1 MTVIITKNSSTASA
15 VPSTSDLVKGELA
28 VNVTDKRIFTENNS
42 TQIVELGTN
51 PSSITTA
58 TGTVTGTLTA
68 NGTLNSSNAVLTGGT
83 VNGMVIGGSSALAIT
98 GTTVTATTGFAG
110 DLTGAV
116 TGNVTGNLQGNVT
129 GNVTGN
135 LTGNVTATS
144 GTTNL
149 HNLALT
155 GTVDFNTAR
164 LTDIGTP
171 VAATDA
177 VTKAYADQ
185 LITNLI
191 DGAPAA
197 LDTLNELAAALDD
210 DAAFHTTVTNSIAL
224 KLPLAGGTMSGAIAM
239 GTNKI
244 TGAGDPTAAQD
255 LTTKAYVDT
264 QVGGGLPTSGGT
276 MSGAIAMGNNK
287 ITGLATPTDSAD
299 STTKAYVDGIL
310 GSATSA
316 ATSATAAANSATA
329 SASSA
334 SAASTSESNAATS
347 ATASASSAAAAAT
360 TYDNFDDRYLGDK
373 SSDPTVD
380 NDGNALLTGAI
391 YFNTTNDKMKVY
403 TGAAWVD
410 VAPVATSITV
420 SQISD
425 LTVDATELNY
435 VDGVTSNVQTQL
447 NTLTTAVGNVSVTN
461 GSLTKTFAAGETA
474 DITLSS
480 GVLVPNVSV
489 IKEISQTGATNN
501 NWDASA
507 GSYTLENSAPST
519 SLSFVGF
526 DVSAASFVDSFSVAS
541 QDGGVRD
548 LFFNADGTKMF
559 IIGTD
564 NNTVYQY
571 TLSTGF
577 DVSTASY
584 DNVSFSV
591 ASQDSQIF
599 GLAFSADG
607 TKMFIA
613 GNSTDAIYEYT
624 LTTGF
629 DISTASYTRSFS
641 VSSQDAAPTAL
652 AFNTDGTKMFVCGII
667 NDNVFEYALTTGFN
681 ISTASYSQSF
691 SITPQDTTPL
701 GICFNTDGTK
711 MFIVGAANDAIFE
724 YTLST
729 GFDVSTAS
737 FVDSFGVTDSVPTGV
752 QFSAD
757 GFKMFVSGGT
767 GDAIYEY
774 DIAKTIKLGTGS
786 FASGDV
792 GKTIIVNDGQ
802 FLLTATSGTFS
813 QVTAPS
819 SYATASSGSWA
830 LNSVIYDATNDV
842 LKVSN
847 STVTGYQPCIS
858 SNIDTTYWTDLNS
871 TTATDAVGSGGVF
884 YAVSTD
890 NKTTWKVQ
898 DATGAARSIVK
909 NNSGTYQYNS
919 NATFGSETWTNA
931 TTNTEVSALRESMAV
946 AVNKMTSTTL
956 NALSDANQIALG
968 NDLDFAAILYIASGS
983 TVPTYSGT
991 ALNYDANVLNQGVV
1005 LGTDY
1010 NWDAPA
1016 TNKVRITTVG
1026 AGNFK
1031 VRVV

>member
-1 MTVIITKNSSTASA
+1 
-15 VPSTSDLVKGELA
+15 
-28 VNVTDKRIFTENNS
+28 
-42 TQIVELGTN
+42 
-51 PSSITTA
+51 
-58 TGTVTGTLTA
+58 
-68 NGTLNSSNAVLTGGT
+68 
-83 VNGMVIGGSSALAIT
+83 
-98 GTTVTATTGFAG
+98 
-110 DLTGAV
+110 
-116 TGNVTGNLQGNVT
+116 
-129 GNVTGN
+129 
-135 LTGNVTATS
+135 
-144 GTTNL
+144 
-149 HNLALT
+149 
-155 GTVDFNTAR
+155 
-164 LTDIGTP
+164 
-171 VAATDA
+171 
-177 VTKAYADQ
+177 
-185 LITNLI
+185 
-191 DGAPAA
+191 
-197 LDTLNELAAALDD
+197 
-210 DAAFHTTVTNSIAL
+210 
-224 KLPLAGGTMSGAIAM
+224 
-239 GTNKI
+239 
-244 TGAGDPTAAQD
+244 
-255 LTTKAYVDT
+255 
-264 QVGGGLPTSGGT
+264 
-276 MSGAIAMGNNK
+276 
-287 ITGLATPTDSAD
+287 
-299 STTKAYVDGIL
+299 
-310 GSATSA
+310 
-316 ATSATAAANSATA
+316 
-329 SASSA
+329 
-334 SAASTSESNAATS
+334 
-347 ATASASSAAAAAT
+347 
-360 TYDNFDDRYLGDK
+360 
-373 SSDPTVD
+373 
-380 NDGNALLTGAI
+380 
-391 YFNTTNDKMKVY
+391 
-403 TGAAWVD
+403 
-410 VAPVATSITV
+410 
-420 SQISD
+420 
-425 LTVDATELNY
+425 
-435 VDGVTSNVQTQL
+435 
-447 NTLTTAVGNVSVTN
+447 
-461 GSLTKTFAAGETA
+461 
-474 DITLSS
+474 
-480 GVLVPNVSV
+480 
-489 IKEISQTGATNN
+489 
-501 NWDASA
+501 
-507 GSYTLENSAPST
+507 
-519 SLSFVGF
+519 
-526 DVSAASFVDSFSVAS
+526 
-541 QDGGVRD
+541 
-548 LFFNADGTKMF
+548 MF